1 MAQGHKARSNPTPPR
16 KPYQFS
22 EDYYKGRTMGDRADR
37 RVEDEKLS
45 RKRGKIAAL
54 EGLKKAVGK

>member
-1 MAQGHKARSNPTPPR
+1 
-16 KPYQFS
+16 
-22 EDYYKGRTMGDRADR
+22 MGDRADR